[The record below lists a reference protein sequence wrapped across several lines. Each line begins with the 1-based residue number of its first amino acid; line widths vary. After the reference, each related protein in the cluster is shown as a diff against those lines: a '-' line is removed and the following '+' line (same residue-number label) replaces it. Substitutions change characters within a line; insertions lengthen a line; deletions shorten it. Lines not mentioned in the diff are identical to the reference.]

1 MINNI
6 IIGKRSFLSI
16 ALKKINK
23 KNILLSIS
31 DLSNEKI
38 IEKINNFKKINLVFN
53 NFYPS
58 SKLNSLTFK
67 DYHEFQK
74 LSFQPLIELFRHLNP
89 KIINK
94 IIYTSSSS
102 VYGLK
107 ENLITETKDTLN
119 RELYSSYKLGC
130 EKLVI
135 NYSNKNNIKYYIL
148 RLFNT
153 YGNKKDNFSFIE
165 KLIRSKN
172 TKSKILLINNGSSI
186 RDFISLSDVAKI
198 YDQILKNTVKRGI
211 YDLGTGKGSLIKDIV
226 ELVNINK
233 NYIKKINKVD
243 EIQNSVADINSL
255 IKQIGIF
262 KFSDLNSYIKNNVKN
277 YKKQKNISIRN
288 IGNKN
293 TKETG
298 VVIYGGGYAG
308 KKIFK
313 NLIANNENVLCIVDD
328 NVKKQN
334 TVYENCPII
343 SYQNLLKLK
352 SLKNIKTVFLTI
364 PSLKKNLKERI
375 LKKIKR
381 DFFDVRFLPQKKFL
395 LSDQINLNDLNI
407 DEINDILNR
416 KQIKIKKINKLKNK
430 NIIVTGAGGTIGSEI
445 CRQLLQQKV
454 NKVIAIDKS
463 EIAIYN
469 LKNELGNKRISYKL
483 LDINDLNFLEKC
495 LKIQKV
501 DFIFHAAAYKHVN
514 ILEENIFSAVKNN
527 IFSTYNICYLA
538 NKYSCEM
545 IFVSTDKAANPKS
558 ILGFSKRFAE
568 KICEY
573 FNSYKT
579 KDFIKIVRFGNVF
592 GSSGS
597 AITSFLEHINMDKP
611 VNITHMKA
619 TRFFM
624 TIMEACH
631 LVLKTSEINANKNKF
646 VLNMGKPLNI
656 FKLAKNLG
664 KIKSKINPN
673 YHFKYNVIGLM
684 PGEKLH
690 ETIVDEKEIVKKY
703 SNEILLVKNKKN
715 KINNFK
721 NLFNSLVVN
730 YKKQNKK
737 ELLKCLNGINK
748 I

>member
-1 MINNI
+1 M
-6 IIGKRSFLSI
+6 
-16 ALKKINK
+16 
-23 KNILLSIS
+23 
-31 DLSNEKI
+31 
-38 IEKINNFKKINLVFN
+38 
-53 NFYPS
+53 
-58 SKLNSLTFK
+58 
-67 DYHEFQK
+67 
-74 LSFQPLIELFRHLNP
+74 
-89 KIINK
+89 
-94 IIYTSSSS
+94 
-102 VYGLK
+102 
-107 ENLITETKDTLN
+107 
-119 RELYSSYKLGC
+119 
-130 EKLVI
+130 
-135 NYSNKNNIKYYIL
+135 
-148 RLFNT
+148 
-153 YGNKKDNFSFIE
+153 
-165 KLIRSKN
+165 
-172 TKSKILLINNGSSI
+172 
-186 RDFISLSDVAKI
+186 
-198 YDQILKNTVKRGI
+198 
-211 YDLGTGKGSLIKDIV
+211 IKDIV

-233 NYIKKINKVD
+233 NYIKKINKVN

-277 YKKQKNISIRN
+277 YKKQKIISYRN

-293 TKETG
+293 IKETG

-514 ILEENIFSAVKNN
+514 ILEENIFHS
-527 IFSTYNICYLA
+527 
-538 NKYSCEM
+538 
-545 IFVSTDKAANPKS
+545 
-558 ILGFSKRFAE
+558 E
-568 KICEY
+568 K
-573 FNSYKT
+573 
-579 KDFIKIVRFGNVF
+579 
-592 GSSGS
+592 
-597 AITSFLEHINMDKP
+597 
-611 VNITHMKA
+611 
-619 TRFFM
+619 
-624 TIMEACH
+624 
-631 LVLKTSEINANKNKF
+631 
-646 VLNMGKPLNI
+646 
-656 FKLAKNLG
+656 
-664 KIKSKINPN
+664 
-673 YHFKYNVIGLM
+673 
-684 PGEKLH
+684 
-690 ETIVDEKEIVKKY
+690 
-703 SNEILLVKNKKN
+703 
-715 KINNFK
+715 
-721 NLFNSLVVN
+721 
-730 YKKQNKK
+730 
-737 ELLKCLNGINK
+737 
-748 I
+748 